1 MSNTK
6 TETVKTKTDTQF
18 LDSIDE
24 RSKLIFDRI
33 YIVLAFWAILAPIM
47 ATVFSAIG
55 LNFDIIL
62 QWIVIALLF
71 GLAWFVQFSF
81 NLTKLKFKRLGLF
94 EILGLCLIGL
104 FVIVLFVS
112 GVYQFATL
120 LLYMSY
126 ILIFFLVLKI
136 DKKYYK
142 ILAYAFIVEMVVDSI
157 LGVIDLNNKW
167 IPGFYE
173 DSYAF
178 SMQFKN
184 PNYAAYVVV
193 AAIILC
199 LYYFLNNEKKFD
211 KILTG
216 SSFVLLNIF
225 LFFNGTFVAETTL
238 FMAEVA
244 LVVYFW
250 IKNKKFPLWLGIAF
264 LITFICSFFR
274 INKYSSS
281 TTIYIFEVLAMMDSY
296 LGTNFI
302 GFILDNFKGS
312 EKIIYGLSSTS
323 MAREEVLAR
332 AINISLKEPQWNRG
346 GLATRAIDYCVGG
359 FMPFVFG
366 NGIGFANSVIRP
378 HNLLLWW
385 WVDFGI
391 VFSLLFYA
399 LCVVIVIMFV
409 KSKNKDKLI
418 FPFII
423 FCMYLFMYNFGVTD
437 YSFVVFVAIFAVLYK
452 ALKTEKQKP
461 ID

>member
-6 TETVKTKTDTQF
+6 LKVNNTASDTQF

-24 RSKLIFDRI
+24 KSKLIFDRI
-33 YIVLAFWAILAPIM
+33 YTVLAFWAVLVPM
-47 ATVFSAIG
+47 MSTVFAAIG
-55 LNFDIIL
+55 LNFEITW
-62 QWIVIALLF
+62 QWIVIAFLF

-81 NLTKLKFKRLGLF
+81 NLTKLKLKKLNLF
-94 EILGLCLIGL
+94 EILGLSLIVL
-104 FVIVLFVS
+104 FVIVMFVS
-112 GVYQFATL
+112 GVSQFATL
-120 LLYMSY
+120 LLYFSY
-126 ILIFFLVLKI
+126 ILLFFLVLKV

-142 ILAYAFIVEMVVDSI
+142 LLAYIFIVEMVVDSI

-167 IPGFYE
+167 IPGFFE

-184 PNYAAYVVV
+184 PNYAAYIIV
-193 AAIILC
+193 AAIMLC
-199 LYYFLNNEKKFD
+199 MYYYLNSEKKAD
-211 KILTG
+211 KILTA
-216 SSFVLLNIF
+216 SSFVLLNVF

-238 FMAEVA
+238 FIAEIA
-244 LVVYFW
+244 LVIYFW

-264 LITFICSFFR
+264 AVTFICSFFR
-274 INKYSSS
+274 INRYSSS
-281 TTIYIFEVLAMMDSY
+281 TTIYIFEVLALMDSY

-323 MAREEVLAR
+323 MARDEVLAK

-346 GLATRAIDYCVGG
+346 GLATRAIEYCTLG

-366 NGIGFANSVIRP
+366 NGIGFANEVIRP
-378 HNLLLWW
+378 HNLFLWW

-391 VFSLLFYA
+391 VFSILFYA
-399 LCVVIVIMFV
+399 LCVTLIVMFA
-409 KSKNKDKLI
+409 KSKNKAKII

-423 FCMYLFMYNFGVTD
+423 FCAYLFMYNFGVTD
-437 YSFVVFVAIFAVLYK
+437 YSFVVFIVIFAGLYK
-452 ALKTEKQKP
+452 ALKEEKQKP